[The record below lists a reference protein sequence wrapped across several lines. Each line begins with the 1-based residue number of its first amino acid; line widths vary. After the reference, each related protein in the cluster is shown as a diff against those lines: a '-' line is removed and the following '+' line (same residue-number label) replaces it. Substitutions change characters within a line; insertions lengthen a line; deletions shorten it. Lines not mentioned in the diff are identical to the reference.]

1 MKLYD
6 EVRHKLRLLH
16 SAIDTEDCYLRW
28 IDQFVRFHKKG
39 DVGKHPNSMREA
51 EIEEFLS
58 YLAVDRQ
65 VAASTQNQAF
75 AAILFLYEKV
85 LEIKLER
92 IDALRAQRKKRIPEV
107 LSLAEVREL
116 LNQIDRYPTREPF
129 AFMLRLMYG
138 TGMQTFRVA
147 KYRAK

>member
-1 MKLYD
+1 
-6 EVRHKLRLLH
+6 
-16 SAIDTEDCYLRW
+16 
-28 IDQFVRFHKKG
+28 
-39 DVGKHPNSMREA
+39 MRESA
-51 EIEEFLS
+51 IEEFLS

-147 KYRAK
+147 KYRAKKPKFRTVATSPDKMREAIGRPWKDDTGGVAAEASPS